1 VETCILSLMRIFGAT
16 IAGLLGLA
24 CGSFLNVCLTRWTS
38 GESVVSPRS
47 HCRACGRSLR
57 WWENIPLASYL
68 FLGGRCR
75 TCGVAI
81 GIRYPIVELSVGC
94 TWAIATWQQLPA
106 LYLPG
111 WTRISIFDADF
122 FGLVKMLL
130 SYLLVALAVLDA
142 EHLWLPDKLTLGGA
156 LLGLPL
162 SLARFGVHLIWRL
175 PLHWSF
181 QSGLASHRAHLYDA
195 FLLWL
200 FGMLAIPAAILS
212 IRWAY
217 RLFRGREG
225 IGVGD
230 VKLLLMLAVWI
241 GFSHTL
247 LALMLGILLGF
258 VTAVLMLFRRSSR
271 KTLEAWA
278 AAKLP
283 FGTFLCIGGIVSAL
297 WGGDIIRAYLSLAGF

>member
-1 VETCILSLMRIFGAT
+1 MRILGAI
-16 IAGLLGLA
+16 IAGLFGLA
-24 CGSFLNVCLTRWTS
+24 FGSFLNVCLTRWTS
-38 GESVVSPRS
+38 SESVVSPSS
-47 HCRACGRSLR
+47 HCRACQRSLH

-68 FLGGRCR
+68 FLRGRCR
-75 TCGVAI
+75 TCGAAI
-81 GIRYPIVELSVGC
+81 GIRYLIVELSVGC
-94 TWAIATWQQLPA
+94 IWAIAAWQQLPA

-111 WTRISIFDADF
+111 WTRISIFDAIF
-122 FGLVKMLL
+122 FALVKMLL

-142 EHLWLPDKLTLGGA
+142 EHLWLPDRLTLGGM

-162 SLARFGVHLIWRL
+162 SLARFGVHLIWRRL
-175 PLHWSF
+175 PLHWTF

-217 RLFRGREG
+217 RLVRGREG

-247 LALMLGILLGF
+247 LALMVGILLGF
-258 VTAVLMLFRRSSR
+258 AAAIVMLFRRSSR
-271 KTLEAWA
+271 KTLESWA
-278 AAKLP
+278 AARLP
-283 FGTFLCIGGIVSAL
+283 FGTFICIGGIVSAL
-297 WGGDIIRAYLSLAGF
+297 WGSDILRAYLSLAGF